1 MLTDHIDKF
10 LGMFLVGEKQF
21 KSLGLYVNLNS
32 LYQMG
37 KIKLKVGLL
46 SRTVYWSTTH
56 SILHWKGQI
65 MVYDHMVSGNYKVAS
80 IKVSKELA

>member
-46 SRTVYWSTTH
+46 SRTIYWSTTQ
-56 SILHWKGQI
+56 SRLHWKGQI

-80 IKVSKELA
+80 IKVSK